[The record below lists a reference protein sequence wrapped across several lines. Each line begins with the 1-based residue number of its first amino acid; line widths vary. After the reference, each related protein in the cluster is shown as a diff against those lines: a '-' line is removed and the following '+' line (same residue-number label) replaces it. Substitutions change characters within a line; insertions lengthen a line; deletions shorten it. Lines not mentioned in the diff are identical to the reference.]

1 MFFVNLFSN
10 IIDAGTLQLVQW
22 VTQLLPQIF
31 LFLIL
36 LNAVTRL
43 VGRSRVE
50 RLAVRCGSNPLLR
63 YLVLPF
69 LSAVILGN
77 PMAISMGRYLAEEY
91 KPAYFA
97 SASYHCH
104 TNSGIFQHINPAELF
119 LWLGIAN
126 GVLGRGLSLFPL
138 AVRYLCAGLVANFIS
153 GYSTEIITR
162 RLEKKQHIRLAETLD
177 FLRSQDSSSDGTGD
191 SGEGNSEKKNADSAN
206 QTDLRQQATVP
217 AASAL
222 QDTAPEDRAD
232 LRQQTSDQAVPVL
245 QDTDPAG
252 KANLRQQASDQAVPA
267 LQDTDPADP
276 PYRSITITRGDG
288 GYGGPVTVTPTKDR
302 HIVLYM
308 TGGGM
313 EPEPLEKITALS
325 GMTAVNGNLETCPDE
340 KVALAIIDC
349 GGTLRCGIYPG
360 KGIPTLNLLATGK
373 SGPLA
378 KYMTKDLYV
387 SAVTSGQVSPAF
399 QSTASGANVSSA
411 ALLAADTHSTDIPAA
426 IAHASSAHDT
436 NIPAANDSAADMP
449 AADMPAADM
458 SAANMSA
465 ANVSAA
471 NVSAANVSMD
481 EMSAAEVPEENMT
494 TNGMHAADAA
504 GSSLSASKKEGS
516 ASRTSR
522 SDSRS
527 RHLFRR
533 ILEPVS
539 FISKVISIFHHSARD
554 AVKTC
559 LDMLLPFMGFA
570 ALFIGIC
577 RGSGLTVFLAEI
589 MKPMGG
595 SLPGLFLI
603 GILCS
608 IPGLSAILGAG
619 AVAAQIFSTV
629 TGDLILSGSIAPS
642 LALPALFAINC
653 QCACDFI
660 PVGLGM
666 MESKPET
673 MQLGVTSVTL
683 SRFATGWIRILVALV
698 FSIGLYR

>member
-77 PMAISMGRYLAEEY
+77 PMAISMGRYLPEEY

-126 GVLGRGLSLFPL
+126 GVLGRGLNLFPL

-153 GYSTEIITR
+153 GYATEIITR
-162 RLEKKQHIRLAETLD
+162 RLEKKQHIRLEETLNL
-177 FLRSQDSSSDGTGD
+177 LRSQDRG
-191 SGEGNSEKKNADSAN
+191 NADQAGMPRQTAGQADMTMQTAGQAGMNMQSAA
-206 QTDLRQQATVP
+206 QADMTMQS
-217 AASAL
+217 AA
-222 QDTAPEDRAD
+222 QAD
-232 LRQQTSDQAVPVL
+232 MQ
-245 QDTDPAG
+245 
-252 KANLRQQASDQAVPA
+252 QQASNQAGPA

-276 PYRSITITRGDG
+276 PYHSITITRGDG

-308 TGGGM
+308 TGGGI
-313 EPEPLEKITALS
+313 EPEPLEKIIALS

-399 QSTASGANVSSA
+399 QNAAADSSA
-411 ALLAADTHSTDIPAA
+411 ADMPPVNISGAVIPAA
-426 IAHASSAHDT
+426 EM
-436 NIPAANDSAADMP
+436 PAADMPGSAIPAADMP
-449 AADMPAADM
+449 AADMPGSAIPAADM
-458 SAANMSA
+458 PAADISGADMA
-465 ANVSAA
+465 TAHMTDTDVP
-471 NVSAANVSMD
+471 
-481 EMSAAEVPEENMT
+481 AAET
-494 TNGMHAADAA
+494 SGI
-504 GSSLSASKKEGS
+504 SLSASDKDS
-516 ASRTSR
+516 SVSR
-522 SDSRS
+522 SGSRS

-539 FISKVISIFHHSARD
+539 FISKVISIFHQSARD

>member
-77 PMAISMGRYLAEEY
+77 PMAISMGRYLPEEY

-126 GVLGRGLSLFPL
+126 GVLGRGLNLFPL

-153 GYSTEIITR
+153 GYATEIITR
-162 RLEKKQHIRLAETLD
+162 RLEKKQHIRLEETLNL
-177 FLRSQDSSSDGTGD
+177 LRSQDRG
-191 SGEGNSEKKNADSAN
+191 NADQAGMPR
-206 QTDLRQQATVP
+206 QTAGQADMTMQT
-217 AASAL
+217 AA
-222 QDTAPEDRAD
+222 QAD
-232 LRQQTSDQAVPVL
+232 LTMQTAAQADLSQQTSN
-245 QDTDPAG
+245 PAG
-252 KANLRQQASDQAVPA
+252 PA

-276 PYRSITITRGDG
+276 PYHSITITRGDG

-308 TGGGM
+308 TGGGI
-313 EPEPLEKITALS
+313 EPEPLEKIIALS

-399 QSTASGANVSSA
+399 QNAAADSSA
-411 ALLAADTHSTDIPAA
+411 ADMPPVNISGAVIPAVEMPAADMPGSAIP
-426 IAHASSAHDT
+426 
-436 NIPAANDSAADMP
+436 AADMP
-449 AADMPAADM
+449 AADMPGSAIPAADM
-458 SAANMSA
+458 PAADISGADMA
-465 ANVSAA
+465 TAHMTDTDVP
-471 NVSAANVSMD
+471 
-481 EMSAAEVPEENMT
+481 AAET
-494 TNGMHAADAA
+494 SGI
-504 GSSLSASKKEGS
+504 SLSASDKDS
-516 ASRTSR
+516 SVSR
-522 SDSRS
+522 SGSRS

-539 FISKVISIFHHSARD
+539 FISKVISIFHQSARD

-577 RGSGLTVFLAEI
+577 RGSGLTVFLAEF

-595 SLPGLFLI
+595 SLPGIFLI

>member
-77 PMAISMGRYLAEEY
+77 PMAISMGRYLPEEY

-126 GVLGRGLSLFPL
+126 GVLGRGLNLFPL

-153 GYSTEIITR
+153 GYATEIITR
-162 RLEKKQHIRLAETLD
+162 RLEKKQHIRLEETLNL
-177 FLRSQDSSSDGTGD
+177 LRSQDRG
-191 SGEGNSEKKNADSAN
+191 NADQAGMPRQTAGQADMTMQTAAQAGMNMQSAGQADMTMQSAAQADMTM
-206 QTDLRQQATVP
+206 QTAGQAGMTMQS
-217 AASAL
+217 AA
-222 QDTAPEDRAD
+222 QAD
-232 LRQQTSDQAVPVL
+232 LSQQTSN
-245 QDTDPAG
+245 PAG
-252 KANLRQQASDQAVPA
+252 PA

-276 PYRSITITRGDG
+276 PYHSITITRGDG

-308 TGGGM
+308 TGGGI
-313 EPEPLEKITALS
+313 EPEPLEKIIALS

-387 SAVTSGQVSPAF
+387 SAVTSGHVSPAF
-399 QSTASGANVSSA
+399 QNA
-411 ALLAADTHSTDIPAA
+411 AADS
-426 IAHASSAHDT
+426 
-436 NIPAANDSAADMP
+436 SAADMPPVNISGAVIPAAEMPAADMPGSAIP
-449 AADMPAADM
+449 AADMPAADISGADM
-458 SAANMSA
+458 ATAHMTDTD
-465 ANVSAA
+465 VP
-471 NVSAANVSMD
+471 
-481 EMSAAEVPEENMT
+481 AAET
-494 TNGMHAADAA
+494 SGI
-504 GSSLSASKKEGS
+504 SLSASDKDS
-516 ASRTSR
+516 SVSR
-522 SDSRS
+522 SGSRS

-539 FISKVISIFHHSARD
+539 FISKVISIFHQSARD

-577 RGSGLTVFLAEI
+577 RGSGLTVFLAEF

-595 SLPGLFLI
+595 SLPGIFLI

>member
-77 PMAISMGRYLAEEY
+77 PMAISMGRYLPEEY

-126 GVLGRGLSLFPL
+126 GVLGRGLNLFPL

-153 GYSTEIITR
+153 GYATEIITR
-162 RLEKKQHIRLAETLD
+162 RLEKKQHIRLEETLNL
-177 FLRSQDSSSDGTGD
+177 LRSQDRG
-191 SGEGNSEKKNADSAN
+191 NADQAGMPRQTAGQADMTMQTAAQADMTMQTAAQADMTMQTAA
-206 QTDLRQQATVP
+206 QTDLP
-217 AASAL
+217 
-222 QDTAPEDRAD
+222 
-232 LRQQTSDQAVPVL
+232 QQTSNQAE
-245 QDTDPAG
+245 
-252 KANLRQQASDQAVPA
+252 PA

-276 PYRSITITRGDG
+276 PYHSITITRGDG

-308 TGGGM
+308 TGGGI
-313 EPEPLEKITALS
+313 EPEPLEKIIALS

-399 QSTASGANVSSA
+399 QNAAADSSA
-411 ALLAADTHSTDIPAA
+411 ADMPPVNISGAVIPAA
-426 IAHASSAHDT
+426 EM
-436 NIPAANDSAADMP
+436 PAADMPGSAIPAADMP
-449 AADMPAADM
+449 AADMPGSAIPAADM
-458 SAANMSA
+458 PAADISGADMA
-465 ANVSAA
+465 TAHMTDTDVP
-471 NVSAANVSMD
+471 
-481 EMSAAEVPEENMT
+481 AAET
-494 TNGMHAADAA
+494 SGI
-504 GSSLSASKKEGS
+504 SLSASDKDS
-516 ASRTSR
+516 SVSR
-522 SDSRS
+522 SGSRS

-539 FISKVISIFHHSARD
+539 FISKVISIFHQSARD

-577 RGSGLTVFLAEI
+577 RGSGLTVFLAEF

-595 SLPGLFLI
+595 SLPGIFLI

>member
-77 PMAISMGRYLAEEY
+77 PMAISMGRYLPEEY

-126 GVLGRGLSLFPL
+126 GVLGRGLNLFPL

-153 GYSTEIITR
+153 GYATEIITR
-162 RLEKKQHIRLAETLD
+162 RLEKKQHIRLEETLNL
-177 FLRSQDSSSDGTGD
+177 LRSQDRG
-191 SGEGNSEKKNADSAN
+191 NADQAGMPR
-206 QTDLRQQATVP
+206 QTAGQADMTMQT
-217 AASAL
+217 AA
-222 QDTAPEDRAD
+222 QAD
-232 LRQQTSDQAVPVL
+232 LTMQTAAQADLSQQTSN
-245 QDTDPAG
+245 PAG
-252 KANLRQQASDQAVPA
+252 PA

-276 PYRSITITRGDG
+276 PYHSITITRGDG

-308 TGGGM
+308 TGGGI
-313 EPEPLEKITALS
+313 EPEPLEKIIALS

-399 QSTASGANVSSA
+399 QNA
-411 ALLAADTHSTDIPAA
+411 AADS
-426 IAHASSAHDT
+426 
-436 NIPAANDSAADMP
+436 SAADMPPVNISGAVIPAVEMPAADMPGSAIP
-449 AADMPAADM
+449 AADMPAADISGADM
-458 SAANMSA
+458 ATAHMTDTD
-465 ANVSAA
+465 VP
-471 NVSAANVSMD
+471 
-481 EMSAAEVPEENMT
+481 AAET
-494 TNGMHAADAA
+494 SGI
-504 GSSLSASKKEGS
+504 SLSASDKDS
-516 ASRTSR
+516 SVSR
-522 SDSRS
+522 SGSRS

-539 FISKVISIFHHSARD
+539 FISKVISIFHQSARD

-577 RGSGLTVFLAEI
+577 RGSGLTVFLAEF

-595 SLPGLFLI
+595 SLPGIFLI

>member
-77 PMAISMGRYLAEEY
+77 PMAISMGRYLPEEY

-126 GVLGRGLSLFPL
+126 GVLGRGLNLFPL

-153 GYSTEIITR
+153 GYATEIITR
-162 RLEKKQHIRLAETLD
+162 RLEKKQHIRLEETLNL
-177 FLRSQDSSSDGTGD
+177 LRSQDRG
-191 SGEGNSEKKNADSAN
+191 NADQAGMPR
-206 QTDLRQQATVP
+206 QTAGQADMTMQT
-217 AASAL
+217 AAQADMTM
-222 QDTAPEDRAD
+222 QTAAQAD
-232 LRQQTSDQAVPVL
+232 MTMQTAAQADM
-245 QDTDPAG
+245 Q
-252 KANLRQQASDQAVPA
+252 QQASNQAGPA

-276 PYRSITITRGDG
+276 PYHSITITRGDG

-308 TGGGM
+308 TGGGI
-313 EPEPLEKITALS
+313 EPEPLEKIIALS

-399 QSTASGANVSSA
+399 QNAAADSSA
-411 ALLAADTHSTDIPAA
+411 ADMPPVNISGAVIPAA
-426 IAHASSAHDT
+426 EM
-436 NIPAANDSAADMP
+436 PAADMPGSAIPAADMP
-449 AADMPAADM
+449 AADMPGSAIPAADM
-458 SAANMSA
+458 PAADISGADMA
-465 ANVSAA
+465 TAHMTDTDVP
-471 NVSAANVSMD
+471 
-481 EMSAAEVPEENMT
+481 AAET
-494 TNGMHAADAA
+494 SGI
-504 GSSLSASKKEGS
+504 SLSASDKDS
-516 ASRTSR
+516 SVSR
-522 SDSRS
+522 SGSRS

-539 FISKVISIFHHSARD
+539 FISKVISIFHQSARD

-577 RGSGLTVFLAEI
+577 RGSGLTVFLAEF

-595 SLPGLFLI
+595 SLPGIFLI